1 MFRHSIQLLLLAF
14 LVTSALRAVE
24 DPFVGDWKLNPSKS
38 KLTDVMKVEGLGGNK
53 YALDF
58 GGGPEKIVADG
69 TDQSG
74 VYGTMLAVTVEGP
87 DAWKVVRKKDGR
99 VLLTGEW
106 KLSQDRNSSP
116 TTTRNSSRMG
126 LRPQ

>member
-87 DAWKVVRKKDGR
+87 DAWKVRRKTVACCSRENGSS
-99 VLLTGEW
+99 LWTATG
-106 KLSQDRNSSP
+106 SP